1 MNVDI
6 PEAVKAKIDAL
17 RTVLKASQKEGA
29 EEGVVAI
36 EDFTLALE
44 VADIDVSEMAGLV
57 KSHTVSDSEGAGAS
71 VNYFALL
78 DEYGSTHCQPEEGTP
93 VRTRLRTKSVRNFEQ
108 SENGQTATTGQ
119 DLGDDTVVETQVFRW
134 DHAMAQLGLHLL
146 YPLSLPFAEPWLGV
160 KPRNQ
165 WLTFRAPEY
174 PPDTPWYVVARQALV
189 INQGNIMTINLYVI
203 IILGAALD
211 DDVELLTSSEILL
224 ASMVHVLRIIMLAVK
239 YGFMPLSEYQV
250 ITQSDDSTEVVPL
263 LIGAV
268 LGKWMNPADAVI
280 ATESERAARERGF
293 QQDEVIHFDTA
304 KVHFAD
310 AVDSH
315 RLMKMLQ
322 STCTCRSAANHTSGD
337 PSADTVTHRV
347 ADICFDIYRKC
358 ANDTA
363 TGWHSSAAVVCSGI
377 VTVLPFF
384 WRADHYG
391 WSNVC
396 GRLEHP
402 IEIVLIMT
410 CAFSIFL
417 FTQTNLRFM
426 LVCLYDFQRRF
437 LSLQLCTELIK
448 PTFSL
453 QIASSSHI
461 AATPNGDDT
470 ISRTSAAPSIA
481 IARQDDGGG
490 SDGIAAASGDPERQ
504 QLQENAPPEASGK
517 RCSLV
522 TIRHPPVLDL
532 VDLGTANATG
542 WFVLYDVLT
551 LLGKRFQYRC
561 QVLATGNILLLL
573 AGGLKMVA
581 DVWADNSLNLWVN
594 SDASVSLLP
603 VTFFAYSFANICIV
617 VRCIVLGHKT
627 NRQWSFARV
636 EIRAAQRELAMIEDG
651 CSTTYFARRRQ
662 AHDTLQLL
670 SMIAKEMKEL
680 NLVRP
685 VQILGVR
692 ADMKLLASVGTAL
705 GTVVGVVSQ
714 RLASQELSGNGSL

>member
-1 MNVDI
+1 MDVEVPETAKAEVDN
-6 PEAVKAKIDAL
+6 L
-17 RTVLKASQKEGA
+17 RTVLKVSQKEGA
-29 EEGVVAI
+29 EEGVVSI
-36 EDFTLALE
+36 EDFNLALE
-44 VADIDVSEMAGLV
+44 MAGIDVSVMAGLV
-57 KSHTVSDSEGAGAS
+57 KRHTVTDSDGARDS
-71 VNYFALL
+71 VNYIALL
-78 DEYGSTHCQPEEGTP
+78 DEGGLTRRQPEEGTP
-93 VRTRLRTKSVRNFEQ
+93 VRLRTKTVRNFEQ
-108 SENGQTATTGQ
+108 SEDGQTATVPGGA
-119 DLGDDTVVETQVFRW
+119 LGDDTVMETQLFRW
-134 DHAMAQLGLHLL
+134 DHAAAQLGLHLFW
-146 YPLSLPFAEPWLGV
+146 PLSLPVAERWLGV
-160 KPRNQ
+160 KPCNQ
-165 WLTFRAPEY
+165 WLTCRSPER
-174 PPDTPWYVVARQALV
+174 PPNTPWSVVARQALML
-189 INQGNIMTINLYVI
+189 NLGNIMTINLYVV
-203 IILGAALD
+203 IILWAALGD
-211 DDVELLTSSEILL
+211 HVDLLTSSEILL

-239 YGFMPLSEYQV
+239 YGFMPLAEYQV
-250 ITQSDDSTEVVPL
+250 VTQSDDSTEVVPL
-263 LIGAV
+263 MIDELLV
-268 LGKWMNPADAVI
+268 NWMNPSDAVVVKEI
-280 ATESERAARERGF
+280 ERAATERGF
-293 QQDEVIHFDTA
+293 QQDEAIHFDTA
-304 KVHFAD
+304 KLHFAD
-310 AVDSH
+310 AVGSH
-315 RLMKMLQ
+315 RLMKMLK
-322 STCTCRSAANHTSGD
+322 STCTCHSAANHTGGG
-337 PSADTVTHRV
+337 PNAETVTHRV
-347 ADICFDIYRKC
+347 ADVCFDIYRKS

-377 VTVLPFF
+377 VAVLPFF

-391 WSNVC
+391 WSNTC

-402 IEIVLIMT
+402 IEIVLIIA
-410 CAFSIFL
+410 CAFNIFL

-453 QIASSSHI
+453 QVASSGHI
-461 AATPNGDDT
+461 ATTPNGDGT
-470 ISRTSAAPSIA
+470 ISRTSAAPSAVIE
-481 IARQDDGGG
+481 RHDDG
-490 SDGIAAASGDPERQ
+490 INAASGDPERQ
-504 QLQENAPPEASGK
+504 QLQENTPPETSGP
-517 RCSLV
+517 RCSMV

-551 LLGKRFQYRC
+551 LMGKRFQYRC

-573 AGGLKMVA
+573 AGGLKMLA
-581 DVWADNSLNLWVN
+581 DVWADNSLELWVD

-603 VTFFAYSFANICIV
+603 VTFFAYSFANVCIV
-617 VRCIVLGHKT
+617 VRCIVLGHQT

-651 CSTTYFARRRQ
+651 CPTTYFARRRQ

-692 ADMKLLASVGTAL
+692 ADMKLLATVGTAV